1 MKFPFLENNELILI
15 DYTPGSSGQLLLRLW
30 SELDSKMNYDN
41 SKLLSS
47 NTITP
52 HKASREIEYDI
63 LIPKRITNWFLNK
76 CKPDDVYD
84 YVQFFEFL
92 GTHLVAASQRW
103 IRGST
108 AQKFYDSNDYTIENK
123 RILYGIHSWN
133 HIIPFNEMQ
142 KLGYDVRCISI
153 VPDTDQGRDY
163 QYERSQACYPYPE
176 ESIRSYL
183 TTFNEKEAN
192 EKIDFCTMLV
202 NKDTPA
208 ILSWLELMIG
218 PTFRKEK
225 VEFVKMLLNLYYK
238 EIVDNV

>member
-183 TTFNEKEAN
+183 TTFNEKEADY
-192 EKIDFCTMLV
+192 KIDLCTMLV

-208 ILSWLELMIG
+208 ILSWLALMIG
-218 PTFRKEK
+218 PTFRTEK
-225 VEFVKMLLNLYYK
+225 VEFVKMLLDLYYK